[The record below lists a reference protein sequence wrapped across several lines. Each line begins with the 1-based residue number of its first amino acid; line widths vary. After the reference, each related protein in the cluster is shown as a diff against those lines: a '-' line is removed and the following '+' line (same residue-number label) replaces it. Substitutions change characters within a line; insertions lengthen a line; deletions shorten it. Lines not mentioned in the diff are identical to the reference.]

1 MYFLLLKAPAFAGV
15 FYFMDLMA
23 ALVAALLIYKLTSR
37 IAPKLE
43 TALNRVCQNLAGCA
57 ILSHI
62 ELCHFLLSV

>member
-1 MYFLLLKAPAFAGV
+1 
-15 FYFMDLMA
+15 MDLMA

-37 IAPKLE
+37 IAPNLG
-43 TALNRVCQNLAGCA
+43 TGFNRVCQNLAGCA